1 ISYEKKVEPGFVDIY
16 GEDKNGRLVVVE
28 VKRKTAGKQA
38 AIQLAKYVDA
48 IKERADRKVRG
59 ILVAP
64 DIAKDVQKL
73 LENLGIEFKRL
84 DPKTCAETLQ
94 RRETRKLAEFIN

>member
-1 ISYEKKVEPGFVDIY
+1 M
-16 GEDKNGRLVVVE
+16 
-28 VKRKTAGKQA
+28 
-38 AIQLAKYVDA
+38 
-48 IKERADRKVRG
+48 
-59 ILVAP
+59 AP
-64 DIAKDVQKL
+64 DIAKDVQVL